1 MSRTRLKYY
10 IGIIAVFVI
19 GGLHVLFFD
28 NNSKYDV
35 YLLYN
40 HKRYLTNILYDISVL
55 FDFSVLTYFLIRLDK
70 VVFKPLF
77 IISLLTWIS
86 YFVNYNQL
94 GSLLLI
100 PAYLVLARRHYK
112 KTLK

>member
-1 MSRTRLKYY
+1 M
-10 IGIIAVFVI
+10 IVI
-19 GGLHVLFFD
+19 GGLHIAFFE
-28 NNSKYDV
+28 NNDKYDV
-35 YLLYN
+35 YYYYD
-40 HKRYLTNILYDISVL
+40 HERYLTNILYDISVL
-55 FDFSVLTYFLIRLDK
+55 FDFSLLTYWAIKLDR

-100 PAYLVLARRHYK
+100 PTYLVLARLYYK
-112 KTLK
+112 KIIK

>member
-1 MSRTRLKYY
+1 MSKARLKYY

-19 GGLHVLFFD
+19 GALHVLFFD

-35 YLLYN
+35 YLLYD

-55 FDFSVLTYFLIRLDK
+55 FDFSVLTYFLIKLDR

-77 IISLLTWIS
+77 IISILAWIS
-86 YFVNYNQL
+86 YFINYNQIT
-94 GSLLLI
+94 SLLLI
-100 PAYLVLARRHYK
+100 PAYLVLSRLYYK
-112 KTLK
+112 NILK